1 MQSFRPLSMTGSLVY
16 PRRWMLSGHGY
27 RRARNSEASRGF
39 LRRGAQVVLSRSDP
53 SLTPARILKTGP
65 TPLRAAPVEKAPS
78 LFVKPSPTSIL
89 PSVVSA
95 ATLVAV
101 EEGTDTTTPEI
112 PVSMLTS
119 ASRGRTPLK
128 SSS

>member
-1 MQSFRPLSMTGSLVY
+1 MQSFRPLTMTGSQVY
-16 PRRWMLSGHGY
+16 PRWMLPGHGY
-27 RRARNSEASRGF
+27 RRARNPETGHGSSW
-39 LRRGAQVVLSRSDP
+39 RGAQVVLSCSDP

-78 LFVKPSPTSIL
+78 LFVKPSPTSTL
-89 PSVVSA
+89 PRVVSA

-119 ASRGRTPLK
+119 ASRERTPPK